1 MLMKGLLCLALAI
14 VSEVFGSTM
23 LKLSDGFTHL
33 WPALGVIAGIGA
45 SFMFLS
51 FSLKS
56 LDLSAAYATWS
67 GVGTALTAIV
77 GFFVFKEAMTVKMMI
92 GLVLVITG
100 VILLNRSKSQ
110 KAKKNQTARS

>member
-1 MLMKGLLCLALAI
+1 
-14 VSEVFGSTM
+14 
-23 LKLSDGFTHL
+23 
-33 WPALGVIAGIGA
+33 
-45 SFMFLS
+45 MFLS

-100 VILLNRSKSQ
+100 VILLNRSSLKS
-110 KAKKNQTARS
+110 